1 MPRNRPA
8 NSHNPT
14 RMPLIF
20 GIQLAVAAIWNLTE
34 NLRYLLHLHRD
45 GERAIGKQQA
55 QSLSNAL
62 LESTPFPTLTNPGR
76 EELGTLMPRPQNPW
90 AVRGEQFLD
99 LRLGAAWPL

>member
-20 GIQLAVAAIWNLTE
+20 AIQLAVAAIWNLTE

-45 GERAIGKQQA
+45 DQRAIGKQQA
-55 QSLSNAL
+55 
-62 LESTPFPTLTNPGR
+62 
-76 EELGTLMPRPQNPW
+76 
-90 AVRGEQFLD
+90 
-99 LRLGAAWPL
+99 